1 MPTYRFLFAP
11 GALLALGAVAWLA
24 LGSSLAPPAPPG
36 APATSFSA
44 ARALRHVAVLARA
57 PRPVASAANTD
68 ARNYLLAQLRAIGLD
83 PQVQS
88 ATMQHNEVDSLA
100 NVHVTLA
107 VVHNIVVRKPGT
119 APGHASRPALL
130 LAAHYDS
137 RGTSVGAARGGAS
150 AAALLEALRAL
161 QAAAPLAQDIIV
173 LFADAQQQYGMG
185 AQAFVE
191 QHPWA
196 RQVGL
201 VLKFDNAGN
210 RGPLVLYDSAGAD
223 GAAIDGW
230 AAHAPHARGSS
241 LMRAVYPLMPHAVPI
256 GPLAALPA
264 PVLQFANV
272 EGDTGPRG
280 SGDTLDRF
288 DPAMLQHEGDTMLAL
303 ARHFASHAM
312 GAGAAGQVY
321 FTLPYAGVVHYTHGA
336 VWPFTRLACLLLF
349 GVACLGIQRSSIDA
363 VALLKGAFG
372 YALIGCVMA
381 AAAYVAWQWLPTHDG
396 YEPLWQGSSAREGWY
411 QLACVAFC
419 SAAFIHLQRRLQRQI
434 GPTAAAIGA
443 LACVALG
450 LLALS
455 IRLPGATYAL
465 EWPLLA
471 ALSALGALYWR
482 PVDGWRIPVLA
493 AGAAPAVILLAPVI
507 RDTFAVMSLSRM
519 NIPMALL
526 AVLLGGAILLLAAV
540 ARRYVV
546 RTLALAAL
554 GCMAVASSATPFPAP
569 LPETN
574 PLVYYKDMVTWR
586 AYWLMPPRPLD
597 AWTRQVFASAT
608 GPHVFTEVFGHGSD
622 PLWYAP
628 ASKTAL
634 AFPLIFVLKD
644 EDAPRRHVEFTLQSL
659 NRAPNMELWIERGKP
674 VRTTVNGRQLTGEKS
689 RNWALSL
696 YGMQDQLLHFSIDME
711 GGSENFYVRVQEKI
725 PGLPDAAIPA
735 RPAAL
740 TPRLTPL
747 TGMTIASDTLLFR

>member
-1 MPTYRFLFAP
+1 MPLYRYLSAP
-11 GALLALGAVAWLA
+11 AALLALGVLAWLA
-24 LGSSLAPPAPPG
+24 LGTIGRPSAPMD

-44 ARALRHVAVLARA
+44 ARALRHVTNLAPA
-57 PRPVASAANTD
+57 PRPVASAANAD
-68 ARNYLLAQLRAIGLD
+68 ARNYLLAQLRTIGLD

-88 ATMQHNEVDSLA
+88 ATVQHNQTDQLY

-107 VVHNIVVRKPGT
+107 VVHNIVVRKPGIQ
-119 APGHASRPALL
+119 PGHASGPALL

-137 RGTSVGAARGGAS
+137 QATSLGAAHGGAS
-150 AAALLEALRAL
+150 AAALLETLRAL
-161 QAAAPLAQDIIV
+161 QAAPPLAQDIIV
-173 LFADAQQQYGMG
+173 LFADAQQQHGMG

-201 VLKFDNAGN
+201 ALKFDNAGN

-230 AAHAPHARGSS
+230 AAHAPRARGSS

-256 GPLAALPA
+256 GPLASLPA

-272 EGDTGPRG
+272 EGYTGARG
-280 SGDTLDRF
+280 SGDTLERLDLT
-288 DPAMLQHEGDTMLAL
+288 MLQHEGDTMLAL
-303 ARHFASHAM
+303 ARHFASQAMHA
-312 GAGAAGQVY
+312 GPPGQVY
-321 FTLPYAGVVHYTHGA
+321 FTLPYLGVMHYTHNA
-336 VWPFTRLACLLLF
+336 MWPFTRLACLLLF
-349 GVACLGIQRSSIDA
+349 GVTCLAIQRSGIDA
-363 VALLKGAFG
+363 IALLKGAFG
-372 YALIGCVMA
+372 YALIACVMA
-381 AAAYVAWQWLPTHDG
+381 AGAYVAWQWLPTHDG
-396 YEPLWQGSSAREGWY
+396 YDPLWQGTSEREGWY

-419 SAAFIHLQRRLQRQI
+419 SAAFIHMQRRLQRRT

-443 LACVALG
+443 LACVALA
-450 LLALS
+450 LLAVS
-455 IRLPGATYAL
+455 IRLPGASYVL
-465 EWPLLA
+465 VWPMFA
-471 ALSALGALYWR
+471 ALTALGALYWR
-482 PVDGWRIPVLA
+482 PLHRWRLPVLA

-519 NIPMALL
+519 NVPLALL
-526 AVLLGGAILLLAAV
+526 SVLLAAAILLLAAF

-546 RTLALAAL
+546 RTLAVASL
-554 GCMAVASSATPFPAP
+554 GFMAVASSAAPFPTP
-569 LPETN
+569 LPESN

-586 AYWLMPPRPLD
+586 SYWLMPPRPLD
-597 AWTRQVFASAT
+597 PWTRQVFAHAT

-622 PLWYAP
+622 PLWYAQAP
-628 ASKTAL
+628 KTAL

-674 VRTTVNGRQLTGEKS
+674 VRTSVNGRQLTGDKS
-689 RNWALSL
+689 RTWALSL
-696 YGMQDQLLHFSIDME
+696 YGMQDQLFHFAIDME
-711 GGSENFYVRVQEKI
+711 GGSENFYVRVEEKI

-735 RPAAL
+735 RPASLA
-740 TPRLTPL
+740 PKLTPL